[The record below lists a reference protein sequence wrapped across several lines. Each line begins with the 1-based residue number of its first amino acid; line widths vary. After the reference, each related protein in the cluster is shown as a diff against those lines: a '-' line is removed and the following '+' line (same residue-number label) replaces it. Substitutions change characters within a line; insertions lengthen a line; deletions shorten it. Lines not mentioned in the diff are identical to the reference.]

1 MAVSD
6 RGAGPNRRGS
16 SGRERAYDFV
26 KNSVL
31 TDPANQGQFVSE
43 QEVAARIGVS
53 RTPIREALLMLSA
66 EGLVQLV
73 PNRGAYIAPLTGKE
87 LRELVE
93 LRGLLERFAAE
104 KTIGNGTVPL
114 GAMRTL
120 LEQQGRLEGPDDAE
134 EFIGC
139 DAAFHQVLI
148 DAAGSELLSRTYRG
162 LRARQ
167 VRAGLVALFH
177 EPARQSAVLSEHA
190 EILGA
195 LADSD
200 AARAVAAIDDHLET
214 TLRIQLT
221 S

>member
-1 MAVSD
+1 MSVSD
-6 RGAGPNRRGS
+6 RGGAGRRGS

-31 TDPANQGQFVSE
+31 TDPASQGQFISE

-93 LRGLLERFAAE
+93 LRGLLERFVAE
-104 KTIGNGTVPL
+104 KTIGNSTVPL
-114 GAMRTL
+114 DGMRAL
-120 LEQQGRLEGPDDAE
+120 LEQQGQLEGPDDAE

-139 DAAFHQVLI
+139 DAAFHQLLI
-148 DAAGSELLSRTYRG
+148 DAAGSELLSRTYQG

-177 EPARQSAVLSEHA
+177 EPSRQSAVLTEHA
-190 EILGA
+190 AILDA
-195 LADSD
+195 LAGRDV
-200 AARAVAAIDDHLET
+200 ARTVAAIDEHLEA